1 MMTTCKHCG
10 TKAIPMANGC
20 CPNCQEPMAGNAV
33 RPPPAAPSKT
43 ASKSDRISALV
54 LWCLVAPISLLL
66 AAGSLNTVL
75 RLAHQ
80 PHGGPGAPLA
90 GDGFIGMA
98 LGLACFPLSVLFFIG
113 AVCGIVSWF
122 RKG

>member
-1 MMTTCKHCG
+1 
-10 TKAIPMANGC
+10 
-20 CPNCQEPMAGNAV
+20 MAGNAV
-33 RPPPAAPSKT
+33 RPPPAAPSKP

-54 LWCLVAPISLLL
+54 LWCIVAPISLLL